1 MPSINNFFANAY
13 KIKISDDY
21 GCPISSWELK
31 RWKTS
36 FKVGAKNGLAI
47 PTGEL
52 NDCVVIDIDLFDLKE
67 ITACKFIKSSIT
79 MISTITK
86 ELFKKRLMV
95 IICFSNIEVTYSVA
109 TVLGN
114 TDT

>member
-1 MPSINNFFANAY
+1 MPSINNNFFANAY
-13 KIKISDDY
+13 KIKLSYNSTDAPRNWNKD
-21 GCPISSWELK
+21 PK
-31 RWKTS
+31 KWK
-36 FKVGAKNGLAI
+36 KGLQANANNLAI

-67 ITACKFIKSSIT
+67 ITACKFIKNSIT

-95 IICFSNIEVTYSVA
+95 IICFSNIEVT
-109 TVLGN
+109 
-114 TDT
+114 